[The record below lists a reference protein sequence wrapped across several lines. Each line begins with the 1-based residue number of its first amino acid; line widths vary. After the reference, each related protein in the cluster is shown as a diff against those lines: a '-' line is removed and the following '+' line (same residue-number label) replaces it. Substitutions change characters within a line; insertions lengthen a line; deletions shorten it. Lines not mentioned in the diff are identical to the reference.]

1 MEIKSTNTHTNR
13 IHNTINVLLKFRG
26 RKQYVQLVGIQEVL
40 KKLIFNEQNS
50 DTSKLREEHL
60 EEIVQTMAELKV

>member
-1 MEIKSTNTHTNR
+1 MEIKSTNTHTHR

-26 RKQYVQLVGIQEVL
+26 RKHYVQLVGIQEVF